1 MNISAERLLI
11 IGKLIGIHRR
21 EMLSL
26 TKSAKWTQAGFCKD
40 ICSESTLSKIES
52 GKEIRFLENYIFL
65 ANKLGFKCNQLP
77 QVDEA
82 LTHLIDK
89 MYVDMEYGYKDK
101 VTISCKKAV
110 KLLSQLKDILY
121 YSDLYDVF
129 YGMVNYVDDDTPLP
143 KNYVKSSLMR
153 EKLLPLKLQEI
164 LNVFIF
170 TDSYLHDADK
180 AFEKVCKKINLLD
193 SDYVVNQMNL
203 LMYYMVNNNGL
214 KFIELSKKLEMK
226 LLNNKNFIRLF
237 DMYNICL
244 VMMADMD
251 KDEVLNYVNKIE
263 ELVKREVLPI
273 NKISEYYHNRGSSF
287 YMNHDFEN
295 ALKCFESALK
305 FDNGDILVTNLLIA
319 GCQSRLEVPIDIE
332 DLNESTLK
340 KYSKFLQ
347 SIYAYFKMDS
357 NVPAMEKQ
365 KFIMDNIVPDLE
377 NNEPLFNDMFRYELN
392 VLVAETTQYK
402 DTYIYDLK
410 SRKALNK

>member
-129 YGMVNYVDDDTPLP
+129 YGMESYLVLDKPFTKKFVSKT
-143 KNYVKSSLMR
+143 
-153 EKLLPLKLQEI
+153 LKILEI
-164 LNVFIF
+164 LPIKLKELTKGFLF
-170 TDSYLHDADK
+170 TNSYSHDSDK
-180 AFEKVCKKINLLD
+180 AFEKLWKVLGINE
-193 SDYVVNQMNL
+193 SNYIANRMNL
-203 LMYYMVNNNGL
+203 LLYYMMNNNGM
-214 KFIELSKKLEMK
+214 KFIQLSKELEMK
-226 LLNNKNFIRLF
+226 LLSSKNYIRLF

-251 KDEVLNYVNKIE
+251 KDEVPSYVKKIEDLVNK
-263 ELVKREVLPI
+263 EVLPVS
-273 NKISEYYHNRGSSF
+273 KISEYYHNRGSSF